1 MRRGNGIKVL
11 AIGLMLA
18 LIFITTILVQSI
30 SPVTKA
36 KKQAKAVANSI
47 AGVERVDDFYW
58 FIREK
63 TYFTIIGR
71 DGNNESK
78 IVLIPEDGSEAVVMN
93 ASEGLTE
100 KEAIVKVLETKEVKR
115 VKKINLGMVKGEPV
129 WEVTAV
135 GNSDPLSY
143 YLVDF
148 KSGDIIETIHY

>member
-18 LIFITTILVQSI
+18 LIFITTVLVQSI

-36 KKQAKAVANSI
+36 KKQAKEVANSI

-63 TYFTIIGR
+63 TYFTIVGR
-71 DGNNESK
+71 TADNESK
-78 IVLIPEDGSEAVVMN
+78 IVLIPEDGSEAVVMAN
-93 ASEGLTE
+93 NEGINE
-100 KEAIVKVLETKEVKR
+100 KEAIAKVIDTKEVKR
-115 VKKINLGMVKGEPV
+115 IKKINLGMVKGQPV

-135 GNSDPLSY
+135 GKSDPLSY

-148 KSGDIIETIHY
+148 ASGDIIETIHY